1 MCGIAGVIGAEL
13 PDEALAIRARDTL
26 SHRGPDDAGCFRTD
40 GAWLA
45 HRRLAIIDVGDPGHQ
60 PFADEETGTT
70 IVFNGEIF
78 NYIELRAEL
87 ETHGHRFRSHTDT
100 EVLLRAYLQWG
111 SACVERFNGMWA
123 FAIWDP
129 RTRQGFLSRD
139 RFGIKP
145 LFIAAVPGGLAFAS
159 EPKALLALYPRLR
172 RPDEVAIA
180 RLLAEKRIY
189 ADGRSFYDS
198 ISVFPA
204 AHWGSIR
211 PGDTAPAMRRYWEF
225 PEPEA
230 SGSSTWLD
238 VERDFEELFDDSV
251 RLRLRSDVPLGVTL
265 SGGLDSTAI
274 LHATRQGLEPRTRV
288 RAYTAIY
295 SSSSREAGLVDEREW
310 ARLAASRYERTE
322 LREIVASDQD
332 LLDVLRRIVWH
343 MDGPGFSPAVFP
355 VWRIMESVHGE
366 QVKVLLEG
374 QGADELL
381 GGYSAHV
388 AAALRDSVARAI
400 RERSAA
406 AGTEAV
412 RTVRG
417 VPGAFSV
424 RRVLGDLAGEVSE
437 PARRWDVRRS
447 TVVDALRPEL
457 IPPPPPEPSA
467 VDGRGYLGERLLRD
481 FARDLLPG
489 FLHYGDAISMA
500 HSIESRLPF
509 LDHRLVE
516 LCFRMPGEYKLRA
529 GRSKAVLRSYV
540 QRAGHREIAVCRR
553 KRGYPTP
560 TSQWL
565 ARDGGSLLR
574 QLLLDRDAFTRAYLA
589 PDALERLIDRHAGGM
604 LAAGDVLFGL
614 VSTELWLQECVHP
627 DRARSA

>member
-13 PDEALAIRARDTL
+13 PEEALAIRARDTL

-60 PFADEETGTT
+60 PFADEETGAT

-87 ETHGHRFRSHTDT
+87 EAHGHRFRSHTDT

-111 SACVERFNGMWA
+111 SSCVERFNGMWA
-123 FAIWDP
+123 FVIWDP
-129 RTRQGFLSRD
+129 RTREAFLSRD

-145 LFIAAVPGGLAFAS
+145 LFFAAVPGGLGFAS
-159 EPKALLALYPRLR
+159 EPKALLELYPHLR

-189 ADGRSFYDS
+189 VDGHSFYAS

-204 AHWGSIR
+204 AHWGSFR
-211 PGDTAPAMRRYWEF
+211 PGDTTPTLRRYWEF
-225 PEPEA
+225 PAPDA
-230 SGSSTWLD
+230 PGSSTWPE
-238 VERDFEELFDDSV
+238 VERDFEVLFDDSV

-274 LHATRQGLEPRTRV
+274 LHATRNGLDPVEQV

-295 SSSSREAGLVDEREW
+295 PSADGEAGLVDEREW
-310 ARLAASRYERTE
+310 ARLAAAHYERTE
-322 LREIVASDQD
+322 LVEVIASDRD
-332 LLDVLRRIVWH
+332 LLGVLRRIVWH

-355 VWRIMESVHGE
+355 VWRIMESVRAE

-381 GGYSAHV
+381 GGYSAHA
-388 AAALRDSVARAI
+388 AAALRDSLARAI
-400 RERSAA
+400 HERSAA

-412 RTVRG
+412 RTARG

-437 PARRWDVRRS
+437 PARRWDLRRS
-447 TVVDALRPEL
+447 TVVDALLPEL
-457 IPPPPPEPSA
+457 MPPPPEPSA
-467 VDGRGYLGERLLRD
+467 VDGRGYLGQRLLRD
-481 FARDLLPG
+481 FTRDLLPG
-489 FLHYGDAISMA
+489 FLHYGDALSMA

-516 LCFRMPGEYKLRA
+516 LCFRMPGEYKMRT

-540 QRAGHREIAVCRR
+540 RRAGHGEIADCRR

-574 QLLLDRDAFTRAYLA
+574 ELLLDRDAFTRAYLA
-589 PDALERLIDRHAGGM
+589 PDALQRLIDRHAGGM

-614 VSTELWLQECVHP
+614 VSTELWLEECVHP
-627 DRARSA
+627 GRAASA